1 MKSDDF
7 LRMTTRLCVVLGR
20 DTLCVKE
27 SVQGVSGE
35 GLQPNP
41 DNFRLV
47 LGSALSKIRFPLISP
62 SDFAT
67 LLRPRLRK
75 IKLEWNGR
83 PEINWHFQYTLGN
96 NNEKFCGGRTNA
108 GNNILCKAPVLS
120 EKTANGRKTD
130 KDSRI

>member
-20 DTLCVKE
+20 DTLRVEE
-27 SVQGVSGE
+27 SVQGGLSGE

-67 LLRPRLRK
+67 LVAPTKAAEGQIGMERTAGNKLALSIHAREQQRK
-75 IKLEWNGR
+75 ILR
-83 PEINWHFQYTLGN
+83 
-96 NNEKFCGGRTNA
+96 R
-108 GNNILCKAPVLS
+108 
-120 EKTANGRKTD
+120 TD
-130 KDSRI
+130 KCRK